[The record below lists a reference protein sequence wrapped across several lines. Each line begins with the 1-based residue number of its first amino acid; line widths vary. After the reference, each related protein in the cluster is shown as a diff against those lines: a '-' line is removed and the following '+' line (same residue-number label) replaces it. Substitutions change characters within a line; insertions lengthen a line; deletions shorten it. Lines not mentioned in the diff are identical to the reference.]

1 MQSNFMILDLVK
13 LLIIYIAKKYGEVWR
28 DSLDLSGSINNG
40 SIIRKIFHK
49 KILLECQIN

>member
-1 MQSNFMILDLVK
+1 ME
-13 LLIIYIAKKYGEVWR
+13 KYGEVWR

-49 KILLECQIN
+49 KNTTGMPN

>member
-40 SIIRKIFHK
+40 SIIIKIFHK
-49 KILLECQIN
+49 KNTTGMPN